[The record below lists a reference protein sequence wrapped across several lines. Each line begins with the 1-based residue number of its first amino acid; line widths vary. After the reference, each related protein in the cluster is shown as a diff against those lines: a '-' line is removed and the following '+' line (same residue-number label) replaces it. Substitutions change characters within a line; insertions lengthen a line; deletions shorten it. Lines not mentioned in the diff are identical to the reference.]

1 MTKILNLTQ
10 HKTTPDQLTAG
21 VVDPESPWK
30 EGIQRAL
37 TFEDLP
43 TPEEIQRRAEALA
56 KIAEITKGIYGH
68 DAAMIG
74 GAPYLMS
81 ALERELRKRGI
92 KPLYAFSKREVVE
105 EQLPDGTV
113 RKTQVFKHLG
123 FVEVEQ

>member
-1 MTKILNLTQ
+1 MKILNLTQ
-10 HKTTPDQLTAG
+10 HKATPEQFAQG
-21 VVDPESPWK
+21 VVEPESPWK

-56 KIAEITKGIYGH
+56 KIADGH
-68 DAAMIG
+68 DSAMIG

-81 ALERELRKRGI
+81 TLERELKKRGI

-105 EQLPDGTV
+105 EQLPDGSV
-113 RKTQVFKHLG
+113 RKTHVFKHLG
-123 FVEVEQ
+123 FVEVKEE